1 MVLIENPWEESVCE
15 RCIRRLEHNMCG
27 GHFQGWSNLYC
38 SQIRLCGM
46 YKEKPVEH
54 KKHIL
59 YSIYPEYSDNYEG
72 SQCWHGC
79 DKVSFINGSGGGGS

>member
-38 SQIRLCGM
+38 SQIRFCGM
-46 YKEKPVEH
+46 FREKP
-54 KKHIL
+54 
-59 YSIYPEYSDNYEG
+59 SDQGAMATE
-72 SQCWHGC
+72 
-79 DKVSFINGSGGGGS
+79 